1 MAVEIYGAVPLQEGA
16 MASILGF
23 MSRNLRIAIAIAVVG
38 AAVGGAG
45 MIGWITAP
53 I

>member
-1 MAVEIYGAVPLQEGA
+1 MNGGLYGAVGLREET

-23 MSRNLRIAIAIAVVG
+23 MSRNLRIAITVAVVAGAVG
-38 AAVGGAG
+38 AAGA
-45 MIGWITAP
+45 IGWITAP